1 MIVGTSLT
9 RRTAK
14 FALEQQAVVAHTVR
28 SATAGCT
35 CSVRYALV
43 RMRTMCRSRSMLFS
57 PVPWLPSSAP
67 ALGSPLPHLRR
78 HWAHPCLHWR
88 GDWAR
93 PLPTSAP
100 GLGSP
105 CCHVT
110 HVSDHQVRRVWRGGF
125 VVNLYRLDTTWATP
139 QISVPYIA
147 FDGGLAFDRDLYR
160 SSIFGSTR

>member
-67 ALGSPLPHLRR
+67 ALGSPLP
-78 HWAHPCLHWR
+78 
-88 GDWAR
+88 
-93 PLPTSAP
+93 TFAP

-105 CCHVT
+105 PAHICT
-110 HVSDHQVRRVWRGGF
+110 G
-125 VVNLYRLDTTWATP
+125 T
-139 QISVPYIA
+139 
-147 FDGGLAFDRDLYR
+147 GLTLLPRYPR
-160 SSIFGSTR
+160 E